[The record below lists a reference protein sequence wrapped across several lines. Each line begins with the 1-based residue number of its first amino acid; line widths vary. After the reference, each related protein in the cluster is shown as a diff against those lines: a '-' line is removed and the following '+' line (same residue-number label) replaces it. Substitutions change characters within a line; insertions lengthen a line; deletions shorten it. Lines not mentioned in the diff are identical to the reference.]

1 MTESG
6 LVANEDLKRYVEI
19 FATCG
24 QNGEKMIKL
33 KNGLCIPPFAVAD
46 HINYDGGAVYYPG
59 TCSSGDDQGTG
70 RLGFFP
76 PFCDNFHFVLLVHQY
91 VKQTGDTPILNKIY
105 NGIPLMK
112 RLEKAFECYNIDSE
126 TGLCVSELEKH
137 TVDWGFVDTIKKS
150 GKLLFS
156 SILRYNAAKALT
168 SMFEML
174 EIGEKSDSYK
184 TEAEKIKSSIIN
196 TFYDRE
202 SGWFYS
208 ATEVGHQFDV
218 WGTAYAV
225 FSGISCE
232 KKTLEALYAAYCNK
246 TAVVNGQV
254 RHILTTDNFATESAW
269 EYALPECNEYG
280 TYQNGA
286 YWATPTGWY
295 AYALYLYNGKIE
307 ILEDFIAHFEKYESK
322 GAPFEWIDEKTERFS
337 GLHYGTSGV
346 LPYIAYKRISEEK
359 TR

>member
-1 MTESG
+1 
-6 LVANEDLKRYVEI
+6 
-19 FATCG
+19 
-24 QNGEKMIKL
+24 
-33 KNGLCIPPFAVAD
+33 
-46 HINYDGGAVYYPG
+46 
-59 TCSSGDDQGTG
+59 
-70 RLGFFP
+70 
-76 PFCDNFHFVLLVHQY
+76 
-91 VKQTGDTPILNKIY
+91 
-105 NGIPLMK
+105 
-112 RLEKAFECYNIDSE
+112 
-126 TGLCVSELEKH
+126 
-137 TVDWGFVDTIKKS
+137 
-150 GKLLFS
+150 
-156 SILRYNAAKALT
+156 
-168 SMFEML
+168 ML